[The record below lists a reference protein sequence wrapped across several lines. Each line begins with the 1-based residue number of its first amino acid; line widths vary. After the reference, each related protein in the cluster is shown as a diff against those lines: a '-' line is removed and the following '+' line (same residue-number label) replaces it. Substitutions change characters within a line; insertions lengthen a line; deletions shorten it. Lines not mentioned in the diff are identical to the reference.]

1 MTDEIEERLEYFQEL
16 EYATRMLNHPGDGLV
31 LQEDFLFMVE
41 RVDVC
46 IEYLESH
53 VSRSRSAARNARAL
67 KEFPLKARFQ
77 RVSALFDALP
87 ALPHS
92 SYDTH

>member
-31 LQEDFLFMVE
+31 LQDDFLFMVE
-41 RVDVC
+41 RLDVC

-53 VSRSRSAARNARAL
+53 VSRWRSAARKRG
-67 KEFPLKARFQ
+67 
-77 RVSALFDALP
+77 
-87 ALPHS
+87 H
-92 SYDTH
+92 